1 MVSDAR
7 FVEYV
12 DGAGYFSSLNGDLK
26 TLLSKPTTAS
36 FFQVRSAAIRL
47 RRELQQVGFLVP
59 LELEHAIFCSNGT
72 RTNVYQ
78 WLIDE
83 AYCEQEI
90 ERCLEDCIQRNLV
103 TVEDGDRLSVTVERR
118 TIARRYFLLDVVA
131 RCGEA
136 PADNQNRL
144 SRSLM
149 VPGYSPF

>member
-1 MVSDAR
+1 LVSDAR

-83 AYCEQEI
+83 GYSEQEI
-90 ERCLEDCIQRNLV
+90 ERCLEDCIQRNLLSSI
-103 TVEDGDRLSVTVERR
+103 GYALAKRLR
-118 TIARRYFLLDVVA
+118 
-131 RCGEA
+131 
-136 PADNQNRL
+136 
-144 SRSLM
+144 
-149 VPGYSPF
+149 